1 MEPAGRF
8 AADGEGEMSQFGMQM
23 PTARGKRGASMDAIT
38 ALVGSAVVC
47 LAAAC
52 VVMFLAG
59 SKVGKDGSVFGLQG
73 KGPGEIKIKAQ
84 GK

>member
-1 MEPAGRF
+1 
-8 AADGEGEMSQFGMQM
+8 MSQFGMQM
-23 PTARGKRGASMDAIT
+23 PTTRGKRGASMDAIT
-38 ALVGSAVVC
+38 ALVGFAVVC

-59 SKVGKDGSVFGLQG
+59 SKVGKDGSVFGLQE
-73 KGPGEIKIKAQ
+73 PGAIKIKAQ